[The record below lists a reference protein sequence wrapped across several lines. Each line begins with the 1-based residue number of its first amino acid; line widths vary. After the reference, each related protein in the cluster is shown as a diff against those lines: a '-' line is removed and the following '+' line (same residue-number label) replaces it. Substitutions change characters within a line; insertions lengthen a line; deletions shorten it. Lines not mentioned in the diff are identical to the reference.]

1 MHVLISVLG
10 NFTPRLQSINL
21 VVNGDF
27 TTEHIAAATSILSD
41 ITSVDVHGVDFQFNG
56 TSLIDLD
63 VQALQPIDELLC
75 HPQFEDL
82 RDVSFTFSG
91 KSCTAD
97 IDKPDVLTES
107 LQQNMKRAK
116 TRGILSVNFS

>member
-1 MHVLISVLG
+1 MLISVLG

-27 TTEHIAAATSILSD
+27 TTEHIAATTSILSD
-41 ITSVDVHGVDFQFNG
+41 ITSVDVHGIDFQLNG

-63 VQALQPIDELLC
+63 VQGLQPIDELLC

-97 IDKPDVLTES
+97 IDKPDVLAES

-116 TRGILSVNFS
+116 PRGILSVNFS

>member
-1 MHVLISVLG
+1 MLISVLG

-27 TTEHIAAATSILSD
+27 TTEHIAAATFILSD

-97 IDKPDVLTES
+97 IDKPDVLAES

>member
-1 MHVLISVLG
+1 MLIFVLG

-41 ITSVDVHGVDFQFNG
+41 ITSVDVHGIDFQCNG

-97 IDKPDVLTES
+97 IDKPDVLAES

-116 TRGILSVNFS
+116 ARGILSVNFS